1 MGNLATRA
9 DFKSGFA
16 PADGAKIYFESAGVG
31 PAVVFIHAGVSDRRM
46 WDPQFDYFADRFH
59 VVRYDL
65 RGFGKSEMPDL
76 PYSNRADLGK
86 VLQFLGIEKAALVG
100 CSMGGS
106 AAIDFTLENPER
118 VLALVTV
125 GSGVSGWNEWSDEG
139 IRHWTEFMRL
149 AKAGEIERARELEA
163 VLWLDGPGRELSRI
177 DPTYRRR
184 AREIHKDNFS
194 LAREAHP
201 EEELSPPAIRR
212 LGEIKCPTLVLVGD
226 SDMPEILKVASYLAK
241 EIPGA
246 RLATVANA
254 AHLPNLEHP
263 DEFNAIV
270 KEFLTAML

>member
-1 MGNLATRA
+1 MTENLTTRA

-16 PADGAKIYFESAGVG
+16 PADGARIYFESAGVG

-106 AAIDFTLENPER
+106 TAIDFTLESPER
-118 VLALVTV
+118 VIALLTV

-149 AKAGEIERARELEA
+149 TKAGEIERAREMEA
-163 VLWLDGPGRELSRI
+163 VLWLHGPGRRPFADQSHLSTPCAGNSQRQL
-177 DPTYRRR
+177 
-184 AREIHKDNFS
+184 
-194 LAREAHP
+194 LACA
-201 EEELSPPAIRR
+201 
-212 LGEIKCPTLVLVGD
+212 GC
-226 SDMPEILKVASYLAK
+226 AS
-241 EIPGA
+241 
-246 RLATVANA
+246 
-254 AHLPNLEHP
+254 
-263 DEFNAIV
+263 
-270 KEFLTAML
+270 